1 MNEREDDLF
10 GWTSRLLLCCKILER
25 CETMQQRDYYELNGD
40 TMIIHLP
47 EELDH
52 HTAKMIR
59 EETDQLFCSKR
70 IRNVVFDYENT
81 HFMDSSGIGLVMG
94 RYREVRYLNGDI
106 YITCVN
112 RKVARILEIS
122 GLYRVA
128 KKADAID
135 DALELIGG
143 KHVCLQE

>member
-1 MNEREDDLF
+1 
-10 GWTSRLLLCCKILER
+10 
-25 CETMQQRDYYELNGD
+25 MQQKNFYELKGD
-40 TMIIHLP
+40 TLIIHLP

-52 HTAKMIR
+52 HTVEMIR
-59 EETDQLFCSKR
+59 EATDQLFCSKR
-70 IRNVVFDYENT
+70 IRDVVFDYGNT

-112 RKVARILEIS
+112 GKVARILEIS

-128 KKADAID
+128 KTVDAID
-135 DALELIGG
+135 DALELIEE
-143 KHVCLQE
+143 KYCCQSDEACRQIK